1 MSRAKEMAQL
11 AGKISAL
18 VHETQKERG
27 MTAGYLGSEGANF
40 STELIE
46 QRKLVDEKHKGLMLF
61 MADTRGSG
69 YSADFLKAIQSGM
82 ARLDKLDA
90 IRSRVTSLSIP
101 TGEALGYYTG
111 FNASML
117 DSISSISQE
126 TEYGPIKRQ
135 FFAFALFLK
144 GKERAGIERAVLS
157 NTFAKDSFAPGFY
170 RRFVELVDQ
179 QKTYL
184 HEFLVFAEPDQ
195 IVDYEAMSSDE
206 VFAQVQA
213 YREIAMA
220 KADAGGFAQDAG
232 AWFATSTKR
241 INAFKSFEDAL
252 ATQLIASAET
262 EYGQASLK
270 RMMIFPIVA
279 VSLLIPVF
287 TFWVIRSILR
297 PLKSMMSV
305 LEKAE
310 TDADLT
316 ARVESNRKD
325 EIGDLASKF
334 NAFVDR
340 VQGLIVEV
348 RQATQSVASAS
359 TEIAAS
365 SSEIADSMSQTENH
379 IHAFS
384 AMVSDV
390 ATSVEE
396 VVVKCEEATR
406 SADQS
411 GDIAKQG
418 GSVVEQTVQGMQA
431 IHNSVSDSADTVQD
445 LGKRSEQIGAVITV
459 INDIADQTNLLAL
472 NAAIEAARAGQHGRG
487 FAVVADEVRKL
498 ADRTTKAT
506 HEIVQSI
513 STIQSE
519 TTQAVEQIKSGT
531 QQVEA
536 GVEHATEAG
545 QSLGKIVEST
555 RQVSEMIQSIHSAAT
570 HQASVSTRLDSN
582 IREITTVTEQAATG
596 TNQAMQAAND
606 LSSQAQDLFNMLDQF
621 KTKPNPG

>member
-1 MSRAKEMAQL
+1 MAKL

-27 MTAGYLGSEGANF
+27 MTAGYLGSAGTNF
-40 STELIE
+40 STELVE
-46 QRKLVDEKHKGLMLF
+46 QRKLVDERHKELKLF
-61 MADTRGSG
+61 MTDMRESSF
-69 YSADFLKAIQSGM
+69 SADFLIAIQSGM
-82 ARLDKLDA
+82 ARLDNLDS
-90 IRSRVTSLSIP
+90 IRSHVSSLSIP
-101 TGEALGYYTG
+101 TVEALGYYTG
-111 FNASML
+111 FNGSML
-117 DSISSISQE
+117 DTISSISQE

-135 FFAFALFLK
+135 LFAFALFLK

-157 NTFAKDSFAPGFY
+157 NTFAKDHFAPGFY
-170 RRFVELVDQ
+170 RKFVELVDQ

-195 IVDYEAMSSDE
+195 IADYTAMSGE
-206 VFAQVQA
+206 QAFKQVQD
-213 YREIAMA
+213 YRDIAMA
-220 KADAGGFAQDAG
+220 KADTGGFAQDASI
-232 AWFATSTKR
+232 WFTTSTKR
-241 INAFKSFEDAL
+241 INAFKLFEDAL
-252 ATQLIASAET
+252 AKQLITSAET

-270 RMMIFPIVA
+270 RVMIFPIVA
-279 VSLLIPVF
+279 VSLLIPVL
-287 TFWVIRSILR
+287 TFWVIRSILK
-297 PLKSMMSV
+297 PLKSMMAV

-310 TDADLT
+310 TEADLT

-340 VQGLIVEV
+340 VQRLIVEV
-348 RQATQSVASAS
+348 RQATQSVVSAS

-445 LGKRSEQIGAVITV
+445 LGRRSEQIGAVITV

-506 HEIVQSI
+506 HEIVESI

-555 RQVSEMIQSIHSAAT
+555 RQVSEMIQSIHAAAT

-596 TNQAMQAAND
+596 TNEAMQAAND
-606 LSSQAQDLFNMLDQF
+606 LSNQARDLFNMLDQF